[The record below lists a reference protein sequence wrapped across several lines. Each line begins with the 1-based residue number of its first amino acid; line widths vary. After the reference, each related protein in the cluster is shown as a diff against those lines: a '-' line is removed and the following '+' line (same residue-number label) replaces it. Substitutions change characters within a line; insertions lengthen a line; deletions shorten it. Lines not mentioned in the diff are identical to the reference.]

1 MKLSEFYWHRI
12 TPLHFLL
19 WPISILYGVIISLKR
34 LCYRLDLFSTI
45 TLSVPVIVVDSIT
58 VDDKGK
64 TPFILWL
71 VELLKGYGLR
81 PGIISRGCNDNTGT
95 PIAVTTSSDQ
105 DAVGGKSLWLAH
117 RCAGCPVWIGDD
129 RVAVAE
135 ELLKAH
141 PDCNILIN
149 DDGLQYHQLER
160 DLEIVVIDYCE
171 QNIGNGQI
179 IPAGPLRESLNRLQ
193 DVDAVVVNGKINH
206 KFDTEEWASIYDMN
220 LTRDIFHHNLDPRN
234 CITPTELSSRRI
246 HAIADLDNAQWFFDH
261 LLSLGINAKFHTF
274 ADNHKFEKKDFQFP
288 DTDIILMSEEDAFK
302 TRSFTINNLWILPVE
317 AQVDGALREYIIK
330 NIRDKFQS
338 LKLIDIMACPL
349 CKGPLRY
356 GKFKDELICQS
367 DQLAFPIIRGIPVM
381 QKDKA
386 RELSNKNETPSKH
399 ELY

>member
-19 WPISILYGVIISLKR
+19 WPISILYGVFISLKR
-34 LCYRLDLFSTI
+34 LCYWLDLFPT
-45 TLSVPVIVVDSIT
+45 TKMSVPVIVVDSIT
-58 VDDKGK
+58 VEDKGK

-71 VELLKGYGLR
+71 VDFLKARGLR
-81 PGIISRGCNDNTGT
+81 PGIISGGFNDNTGT
-95 PIAVTTSSDQ
+95 PIAVTTTSDQ
-105 DAVGGKSLWLAH
+105 NTVGGKSLWLAH
-117 RCAGCPVWIGDD
+117 RCIDCPVWIGND

-135 ELLKAH
+135 ALLKTH

-179 IPAGPLRESLNRLQ
+179 IPAGPLRENLTRLQ
-193 DVDAVVVNGKINH
+193 DVDAIVINGKINH
-206 KFDTEEWASIYDMN
+206 KFDTDEWASIYNMN
-220 LTRDIFHHNLDPRN
+220 LTKDIFFHSLDARN
-234 CITPTELSSRRI
+234 CITPADLSKKQI

-261 LLSLGINAKFHTF
+261 LLSLGIAAEFHTF

-302 TRSFTINNLWILPVE
+302 ARSFTVKNLWILPVE
-317 AQVDGALREYIIK
+317 AQLDGALREVIIK
-330 NIRDKFQS
+330 KIQEKFHS
-338 LKLIDIMACPL
+338 LKLTDIMACPS

-356 GKFKDELICQS
+356 GKFNDELICQS
-367 DQLAFPIIRGIPVM
+367 EQLSFPIIDGIPMM
-381 QKDKA
+381 QKNMA
-386 RELSNKNETPSKH
+386 HVLSDPKERLSKVA
-399 ELY
+399 